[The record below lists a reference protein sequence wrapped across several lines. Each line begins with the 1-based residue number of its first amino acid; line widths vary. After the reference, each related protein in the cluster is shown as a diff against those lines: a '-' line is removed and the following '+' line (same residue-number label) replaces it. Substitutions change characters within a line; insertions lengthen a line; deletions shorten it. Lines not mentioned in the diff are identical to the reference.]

1 MRAAR
6 IHTVVKAGHRL
17 AHRIVWARRFGS
29 FGRGTVLGRSHKCRG
44 LRHVQIGAD
53 VDLGP
58 FWRIEAL
65 DHVHGVDHQP
75 RVSIGDGTLA
85 EIGLHIAAVREVLI
99 GRDVLFASWV
109 FISDHQHG
117 IAGALPPRHAPLEEP
132 RPVRIG
138 DGCWIGERAVILPG
152 VELGERCVVGAAAVV
167 TRSFPAGSVVAGVPA
182 VLLRTVS
189 PETSAAD

>member
-1 MRAAR
+1 MVAAR
-6 IHTVVKAGHRL
+6 VHAVTKAGHRL
-17 AHRIVWARRFGS
+17 ANRLVWARRFRT
-29 FGRGTVLGRSHKCRG
+29 FGTGTVLGRSHKSRG
-44 LRHVQIGAD
+44 LRNVDLGAD

-65 DHVHGVDHQP
+65 EHHHGVDYRP

-85 EIGLHIAAVREVLI
+85 EIGLHVAAADEVVI
-99 GRDVLFASWV
+99 GRDVLLASWV

-117 IAGALPPRHAPLEEP
+117 IAGDRPPLHAPLEEP

-138 DGCWIGERAVILPG
+138 DGCWIGERAVIMPG

-167 TRSFPAGSVVAGVPA
+167 TRSFPAGSVIAGVPA
-182 VLLRTVS
+182 KLVRTIT
-189 PETSAAD
+189 PGAPAAD